1 MKLAV
6 CSGTYGMLPLD
17 RIIQRI
23 EEQGFSGVEISSQLH
38 MIPDKT
44 SQKERK
50 NIRNK
55 IEASNLDLC
64 SIHHI
69 YPSEI
74 KLLSTD
80 KNERKIAIDYTKTLI
95 KLAVDIGCKIVV
107 AGGGLS
113 RKRPPDVSFDRAWN
127 WLCEIF
133 SHSADYAEKSG
144 IIIAI
149 EPLNRYETNMI
160 TNTQEGLKLIDH
172 IGSPAIQIMY
182 DTYQMNIE
190 DASFRHSIKKARGKI
205 AHVHVADNNR
215 LAPGRGHIDFKEI
228 LHALNSIDY
237 QGYIS
242 LETYCIS
249 PEQLYLPNY
258 EDADAEV
265 TQAKAFLSKII
276 SELNIRS

>member
-1 MKLAV
+1 M
-6 CSGTYGMLPLD
+6 
-17 RIIQRI
+17 
-23 EEQGFSGVEISSQLH
+23 
-38 MIPDKT
+38 
-44 SQKERK
+44 
-50 NIRNK
+50 
-55 IEASNLDLC
+55 
-64 SIHHI
+64 
-69 YPSEI
+69 
-74 KLLSTD
+74 
-80 KNERKIAIDYTKTLI
+80 
-95 KLAVDIGCKIVV
+95 
-107 AGGGLS
+107 
-113 RKRPPDVSFDRAWN
+113 
-127 WLCEIF
+127 CEIF
-133 SHSADYAEKSG
+133 SHSADYAEKFG